1 VLSYKQATCTHSRS
15 HALAASPSLSC
26 AYMAFCTLVHI
37 HGFCSNTYFAT
48 WGLRSHTSMARAHT
62 LALTLLQHHSCC
74 LAYIWYLHTPD
85 TYFASPTLSFALKS
99 PLAFALKSPLAF
111 ALKSP
116 LAFALKSRV
125 ILVHAVYEK
134 ECHSLVTSH
143 FLVHSV
149 NVNEKE

>member
-1 VLSYKQATCTHSRS
+1 MLSYKQATCTHSRS

-99 PLAFALKSPLAF
+99 PLAFALKS
-111 ALKSP
+111 
-116 LAFALKSRV
+116 RV